1 MTKLKFGI
9 ISAIAV
15 TGVATPL
22 LIQYQAQVKLRER
35 DGALRQQ
42 ADQLAQLTSENQRLS
57 NFLVQAKAARPA
69 PSDQSELLRLRA
81 EVSGLRGNLQQ
92 KAAEASDPASISA
105 KALAA
110 RAIQLKQLLEQM
122 PDKRIPEFQFLAE
135 KDWLDAV
142 KNGDL
147 DTDADYRKAF
157 SELRSIAKR
166 DFGNILRPALERY
179 TQSHDGQLPNDL
191 SELSPLMQPPVA
203 DSILQRYS
211 LLLTGNPPDLT
222 RETLLVMETAPPVDE
237 EYDTF
242 YLFRLAGQRVTTR

>member
-1 MTKLKFGI
+1 MPRVVY
-9 ISAIAV
+9 S
-15 TGVATPL
+15 
-22 LIQYQAQVKLRER
+22 
-35 DGALRQQ
+35 
-42 ADQLAQLTSENQRLS
+42 S
-57 NFLVQAKAARPA
+57 
-69 PSDQSELLRLRA
+69 
-81 EVSGLRGNLQQ
+81 
-92 KAAEASDPASISA
+92 SA

-110 RAIQLKQLLEQM
+110 RAIQLKQRLEQM
-122 PDKRIPEFQFLAE
+122 TDKRIPEFQFLAE
-135 KDWLDAV
+135 EDWLDAV

-242 YLFRLAGQRVTTR
+242 YLFRLAGQRVTTLNPNIKDMLDAAKEYARANSGQFPNETAQLAPHLKEPVDEAMLRALLNAFPPNATLRLK